1 MGIPPVN
8 FSSSSL
14 VTPLL
19 VYTCVLAY
27 MFFFL
32 IANKSLSPSGPPK

>member
-27 MFFFL
+27 RFFCFDRQQVVITL
-32 IANKSLSPSGPPK
+32 WPP

>member
-27 MFFFL
+27 MFFFDRQQVVIFL
-32 IANKSLSPSGPPK
+32 WPP